1 MSPERKAKL
10 IEEIVARASA
20 AAAPPEQAAPAQQA
34 LFPTAQE
41 LAQPI
46 DADKIARE
54 LRDRIEKEVEA
65 LVFQIDVPDI
75 RIYAEPKLGLREF
88 SPQPSSDFSAVEQ
101 RVRSADLQT
110 GEQETGAVLTPEE
123 IDRPVAYLAGL
134 LFDGMEELDAA
145 EDKEMILRL
154 VSAYL
159 GATGKAESELPT
171 LVYQYGDA
179 MANDLARQLRDHL
192 YDETVVTSE
201 VRAGFVV
208 FKSFSKSIRQK
219 DGELDLREPPDRKS
233 DIHRYL
239 FGGIKNP

>member
-1 MSPERKAKL
+1 MCPTTNTSRSWRRKPRADLFRDPIRDLDKEEPELLKSIQVGTLFSPETIAVLEGLTQRGQASRSGQLLSPERKAKL

-110 GEQETGAVLTPEE
+110 GEQETGAVLTPDE
-123 IDRPVAYLAGL
+123 IDRPIAYLAGL

-154 VSAYL
+154 V
-159 GATGKAESELPT
+159 
-171 LVYQYGDA
+171 
-179 MANDLARQLRDHL
+179 
-192 YDETVVTSE
+192 
-201 VRAGFVV
+201 
-208 FKSFSKSIRQK
+208 
-219 DGELDLREPPDRKS
+219 
-233 DIHRYL
+233 
-239 FGGIKNP
+239 